1 MDEKQQELFLKLS
14 MFEQQAQQLNNQLQ
28 AVENGLAELK
38 SLNLGLDDLKNSEGK
53 EVLSPVG
60 RGIFIKSKIISE
72 ELIVD
77 IGGKNLVK
85 KNVSETQILLEE
97 QISKLDRIKADLNEN
112 IEEISKEIEKTI
124 SESGG
129 LVENI

>member
-129 LVENI
+129 LV